1 MKKRLLFKDYLD
13 CIFTSQ
19 QQKILAYCVKN
30 NINVCL
36 YGTGLGKSLT
46 AGIFRNAGYNNVFAP
61 EDCTDL
67 KEGALSI
74 PNETGSI
81 ALCIKK
87 ESHEITIS
95 ARLLKKDEIEKWLD
109 GFNLCLNR
117 SKSERKY
124 YVFKHKE
131 NTGLKQQINEQQPNT
146 SFNLSINAVVSSSLE
161 AENMIK
167 DTIEIQKEYSCNC
180 TLNLKMFNL

>member
-1 MKKRLLFKDYLD
+1 MKERLLFKDYLD
-13 CIFTSQ
+13 CIFTTQ

-74 PNETGSI
+74 PNETGTI

-95 ARLLKKDEIEKWLD
+95 ARLLKKDEIEKWL
-109 GFNLCLNR
+109 L
-117 SKSERKY
+117 
-124 YVFKHKE
+124 KE
-131 NTGLKQQINEQQPNT
+131 VI
-146 SFNLSINAVVSSSLE
+146 
-161 AENMIK
+161 M
-167 DTIEIQKEYSCNC
+167 
-180 TLNLKMFNL
+180 